1 VLQVL
6 LLRKSTTFNMSSV
19 SNILAHVP
27 IRLNPLAVEF
37 VPAVPVLVAEAAEA
51 AEVEEEAEVAE
62 EVIGWVNTAVSA
74 YIASLSQPECLLC
87 GMKGIVVVSS
97 AGVCG
102 DCVGNCND

>member
-1 VLQVL
+1 
-6 LLRKSTTFNMSSV
+6 MSSV

-37 VPAVPVLVAEAAEA
+37 VPTVLVAEAAEA
-51 AEVEEEAEVAE
+51 EEEAEVAE

-87 GMKGIVVVSS
+87 GMKGIVVASS

>member
-27 IRLNPLAVEF
+27 IRLNPLAVAF
-37 VPAVPVLVAEAAEA
+37 VPPVLVAEAAEA
-51 AEVEEEAEVAE
+51 AEVEEEEEDAE

-74 YIASLSQPECLLC
+74 YIESLSQPECLLC
-87 GMKGIVVVSS
+87 GMKGIVVASS

>member
-1 VLQVL
+1 
-6 LLRKSTTFNMSSV
+6 MSSV

-37 VPAVPVLVAEAAEA
+37 VPPVLVAEVKVVEVEVEVKVAEAAEA
-51 AEVEEEAEVAE
+51 EVEEEVAE
-62 EVIGWVNTAVSA
+62 DVISWVNIAVSA
-74 YIASLSQPECLLC
+74 YIASLSQPECLIC
-87 GMKGIVVVSS
+87 GMKGIVVASS

>member
-1 VLQVL
+1 
-6 LLRKSTTFNMSSV
+6 MSSV

-37 VPAVPVLVAEAAEA
+37 VPAVLVAEVKV
-51 AEVEEEAEVAE
+51 AEVEEEVEVAE

-87 GMKGIVVVSS
+87 GMKGIVVASS

>member
-1 VLQVL
+1 
-6 LLRKSTTFNMSSV
+6 MSSI

-27 IRLNPLAVEF
+27 ILLNPLAVEF
-37 VPAVPVLVAEAAEA
+37 VPPILVAEVEA
-51 AEVEEEAEVAE
+51 AEVEEEEKVKVAE
-62 EVIGWVNTAVSA
+62 EEVTEAAEDVIGWVNTAVSA

-87 GMKGIVVVSS
+87 GIKGIVVASS

>member
-1 VLQVL
+1 
-6 LLRKSTTFNMSSV
+6 MSSV
-19 SNILAHVP
+19 SNILAHIP

-37 VPAVPVLVAEAAEA
+37 VPAVPVLVAEVKV
-51 AEVEEEAEVAE
+51 AEVEEEEEDAEA
-62 EVIGWVNTAVSA
+62 VISWVNTAVSA

-87 GMKGIVVVSS
+87 GMKGIVVASS

>member
-1 VLQVL
+1 
-6 LLRKSTTFNMSSV
+6 MSSV

-37 VPAVPVLVAEAAEA
+37 VPPVLVAEAEA
-51 AEVEEEAEVAE
+51 AEVEEEVKVAEEEEEAAE

-74 YIASLSQPECLLC
+74 YIESLSQPECLLC
-87 GMKGIVVVSS
+87 GMKGIVMASS